1 MAKLIISRRKEWSN
15 RARKFNIYVDGKLL
29 DVIGHNEIKE
39 FELDSGKHNIL
50 LKVDWCSSPEME
62 FELSSDKS
70 KSVEVSIFKLMR
82 WIYPLLYGIFGAF
95 LLLKWIFEIYI
106 QELVYVAIPLFLIL
120 VYYFSF
126 GRKKYIEIKE
136 L

>member
-39 FELDSGKHNIL
+39 FELDSGTHNVL
-50 LKVDWCSSPEME
+50 LKVDWCSSPKME
-62 FELSSDKS
+62 FELNNDQS
-70 KSVEVSIFKLMR
+70 KSFEVSIFKLMR
-82 WIYPLLYGIFGAF
+82 WVYPLLYGIFSAF
-95 LLLKWIFEIYI
+95 LLLKWVFEIYI

-126 GRKKYIEIKE
+126 GRKKYIEINE